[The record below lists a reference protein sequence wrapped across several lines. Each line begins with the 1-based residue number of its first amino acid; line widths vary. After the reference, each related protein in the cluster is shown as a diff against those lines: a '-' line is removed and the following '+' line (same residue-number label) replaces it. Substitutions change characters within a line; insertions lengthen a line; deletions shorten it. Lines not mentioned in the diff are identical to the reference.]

1 LVKVDRDVKA
11 GRQGSVLAGGSHRFG
26 DMLASALGWWT
37 EAGLDTA
44 ISETPRDWLAPSAA
58 PVPIASWAAAAPAL
72 PGDLAA
78 FHTLLA
84 TGDYLPAAPPSRRR
98 IAPAGDPAA
107 ALAVVADM
115 PDEADLASG
124 RLMTGEAALLDAML
138 AAMGTARDA
147 VYLAPLSPA
156 RATGGKLGPA
166 AAPLAALMRTHLA
179 FVRPKALLVLGDE
192 AGRALGLERGVL
204 QNLNHDGGTVA
215 AIAIVHPRI
224 LRRTPACK
232 AEAWAAMRQLI
243 GVLAR

>member
-1 LVKVDRDVKA
+1 MKVDVNVKA
-11 GRQGSVLAGGSHRFG
+11 ARQDTMLTGGSHRFG
-26 DMLASALGWWT
+26 DAIASALGWWAD
-37 EAGLDTA
+37 AGVDAA
-44 ISETPRDWLAPSAA
+44 ISEQPCDWLAP
-58 PVPIASWAAAAPAL
+58 AAARPAVVARTPAARAL

-78 FHTLLA
+78 FRDLLA
-84 TGDYLPAAPPSRRR
+84 TGDYVAAAPPPRRR
-98 IAPAGDPAA
+98 IAPAGDADA

-115 PDEADLASG
+115 PDEADLEAA
-124 RLMTGEAALLDAML
+124 RLLTAEAALFDAML

-147 VYLAPLSPA
+147 IYLAPLSPA
-156 RATGGKLGPA
+156 RIIGGKIGGA
-166 AAPLAALMRTHLA
+166 AAPLAALMRAHLA

-192 AGRALGLERGVL
+192 AARAMGLERGVL
-204 QNLNHDGGTVA
+204 RNLNHDGGTVA